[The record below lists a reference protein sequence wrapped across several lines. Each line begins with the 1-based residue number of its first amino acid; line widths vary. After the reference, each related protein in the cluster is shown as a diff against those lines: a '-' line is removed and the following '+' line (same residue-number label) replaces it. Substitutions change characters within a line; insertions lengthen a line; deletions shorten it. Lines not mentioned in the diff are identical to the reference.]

1 MLILLLMFILLFDV
15 VIVTINVVSV
25 VDVVTL
31 SIVVD
36 DQFVPTFWEDLNL
49 IEENMIAA
57 PELMFT

>member
-25 VDVVTL
+25 VDVVTQ

-36 DQFVPTFWEDLNL
+36 DQLFNL
-49 IEENMIAA
+49 FQHFER
-57 PELMFT
+57 T

>member
-36 DQFVPTFWEDLNL
+36 DQLFNL
-49 IEENMIAA
+49 FQHFER
-57 PELMFT
+57 T